1 MSEYQNKPKIR
12 LATVREYKSASG
24 KQYFSFYMANGKFL
38 LFRDENA
45 EPTGNAVAMWQLLIE
60 ETDPARPKP
69 QQTAPAQQNGHSG
82 QSRPAAWQPSPAERQ
97 SRTAMDRRAEASLRE
112 RGINPERPLV
122 DDPIDL

>member
-60 ETDPARPKP
+60 ETDPATKPRP
-69 QQTAPAQQNGHSG
+69 QQPAAS
-82 QSRPAAWQPSPAERQ
+82 SRPVTSLRSATERR
-97 SRTAMDRRAEASLRE
+97 SRSAQDARAEASLRE
-112 RGINPERPLV
+112 RGLDPAVPLV
-122 DDPIDL
+122 DDTDFGF